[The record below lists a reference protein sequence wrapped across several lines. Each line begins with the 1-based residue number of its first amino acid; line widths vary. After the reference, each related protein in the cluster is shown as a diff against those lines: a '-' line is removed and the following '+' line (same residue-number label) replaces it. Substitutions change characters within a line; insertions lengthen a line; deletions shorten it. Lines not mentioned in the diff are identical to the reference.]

1 MIIIDLFFSPHSI
14 YTQRITMDLFQF
26 RVGVASYLVS
36 NDQVVSEISDAL
48 GLGEELYVNKKK
60 VDMLQDPSAYLLQRN
75 KVLLKSA
82 TGMSNIYE
90 ELMKD
95 VVKAIAGTSDKES
108 DEYKVA
114 AGQLW
119 VKSLV

>member
-1 MIIIDLFFSPHSI
+1 M
-14 YTQRITMDLFQF
+14 
-26 RVGVASYLVS
+26 
-36 NDQVVSEISDAL
+36 
-48 GLGEELYVNKKK
+48 ELYINKKK

-75 KVLLKSA
+75 KALLKSA
-82 TGMSNIYE
+82 TAGKSDIYE

-95 VVKAIAGTSDKES
+95 VVKAIAGTSDKGS

-119 VKSLV
+119 GKSIVQDLEERFYVLISFTSLP